1 MCVIQNLF
9 EDETEFQPKLLE
21 EPSLRGTMHKG
32 ITFEG
37 FHSGDRFA
45 TGRRTVTEH
54 DVMQFVGLVGLF
66 EPLFIDEEYIRNES
80 LFGERI
86 APGSLIFGMAEGL
99 TVQTGIIHGT
109 GMAFVGMEK
118 MRLLGPVKI
127 GDTIQ
132 VEIEVLDTKPVP
144 ARGGGIVRY
153 RQWVKNQRGETVM
166 EYDVSRLIRSTNQQ
180 KP

>member
-1 MCVIQNLF
+1 MAGYARGDGSRAKKK
-9 EDETEFQPKLLE
+9 EDH
-21 EPSLRGTMHKG
+21 MNG

-37 FHSGDRFA
+37 FHPGDRYT

-54 DVMQFVGLVGLF
+54 DIMQFVCLVGLT
-66 EPLFIDEEYIRNES
+66 EPLFLDLEFIKNES

-86 APGSLIFGMAEGL
+86 APGSLTFAMAEGL

-109 GMAFVGMEK
+109 GMAFVGIDK
-118 MRLLGPVKI
+118 MRLFGPTKV

-132 VEIEVLDTKPVP
+132 VDIEVLDTKLVP

-153 RQWVKNQRGETVM
+153 RQQVRNQRGEMIM
-166 EYDVSRLIRSTNQQ
+166 EYDVARLIRCNQPADNR
-180 KP
+180 KDINEP

>member
-1 MCVIQNLF
+1 M
-9 EDETEFQPKLLE
+9 
-21 EPSLRGTMHKG
+21 KG

-37 FHSGDRFA
+37 FRPGDRFT

-54 DVMQFVGLVGLF
+54 DILQFVGLVGLT
-66 EPLFIDEEYIRNES
+66 EPLFLDLEYIRKET
-80 LFGERI
+80 LYGERI
-86 APGSLIFGMAEGL
+86 APGSLTFGMAEGL

-109 GMAFVGMEK
+109 GLAFVGIDRMK
-118 MRLLGPVKI
+118 LFGPVKVN
-127 GDTIQ
+127 DTIQ

-166 EYDVSRLIRSTNQQ
+166 EYDVARLIRGSSEEKQ
-180 KP
+180 

>member
-1 MCVIQNLF
+1 M
-9 EDETEFQPKLLE
+9 
-21 EPSLRGTMHKG
+21 KG

-37 FHSGDRFA
+37 FHSGDRFM

-86 APGSLIFGMAEGL
+86 APGSLTFGLAEGL

-109 GMAFVGMEK
+109 GMAFVGIDK
-118 MRLLGPVKI
+118 MRLFGPVKI
-127 GDTIQ
+127 RDTIQ
-132 VEIEVLDTKPVP
+132 VEIEVLDTKEVP
-144 ARGGGIVRY
+144 DRGGGIVRY
-153 RQWVKNQRGETVM
+153 RHWVKNQRGETIM
-166 EYDVSRLIRSTNQQ
+166 EYDVARLIRGSGSETMKGN
-180 KP
+180 K